1 MQTSDLAQTGSGT
14 LAQVEEI
21 VRDVTGEDTLV
32 LTPETRPADVE
43 GWDSLANVS
52 IVFCLEEAFG
62 VDDLLL
68 AGFETVGDLVAL
80 IDRRLEA

>member
-1 MQTSDLAQTGSGT
+1 MQTSDLTHTSSGT

-21 VRDVTGEDTLV
+21 VRDVTGDDTLI
-32 LTPETRPADVE
+32 LTPDTRPADVE

-68 AGFETVGDLVAL
+68 AGFDTVGDLVAL
-80 IDRRLEA
+80 IDRRLAA

>member
-21 VRDVTGEDTLV
+21 VRDVTGEDALV
-32 LTPETRPADVE
+32 LALDTRPADVE